1 MGVELVNR
9 SFVKELFN
17 ISEHR
22 AKTPMNLEGHKTSY
36 RELVTTSPRDGSM
49 RTIAEYMAGDEQ
61 YLLPHYIQA
70 ERDLR
75 RLGLH
80 RVEEAI
86 DDLTKEELRQ
96 FVVYLI
102 AQSKLRQEEDEAK
115 LNTRIGHTR
124 ELSKNEEWLRH
135 TRELSKDAG
144 WLRSLAQLNRLR
156 MLYADEKEKR
166 EGTWIGCWFCN
177 NQPIPVF
184 DQFMFKMWVIRKL
197 KRWLGIQ
204 HK

>member
-9 SFVKELFN
+9 SFVRELFN
-17 ISEHR
+17 VPESR
-22 AKTPMNLEGHKTSY
+22 AKTPMNLEQHKAAY
-36 RELVTTSPRDGSM
+36 QELVTTSPRDGSM
-49 RTIAEYMAGDEQ
+49 RTIAEIVSGDEQ

-70 ERDLR
+70 ERDSR

-86 DDLTKEELRQ
+86 DDLTKEELRE

-115 LNTRIGHTR
+115 LNTLIGHTR
-124 ELSKNEEWLRH
+124 K
-135 TRELSKDAG
+135 LSKDKE

>member
-9 SFVKELFN
+9 GFVRELFN
-17 ISEHR
+17 IPERR
-22 AKTPMNLEGHKTSY
+22 AKNPMTLAQHKAAY
-36 RELVTTSPRDGSM
+36 QELVTTNPRDGSM

-70 ERDLR
+70 ERDFR

-80 RVEEAI
+80 RIEEAI
-86 DDLTKEELRQ
+86 DDLTKDELKT
-96 FVVYLI
+96 FVAYLV
-102 AQSKLRQEEDEAK
+102 AQSKLRQEQDEAK

-124 ELSKNEEWLRH
+124 ELAKNEEWVRY
-135 TRELSKDAG
+135 TRELSKDEG

-166 EGTWIGCWFCN
+166 AGTWIGCWFCN

-184 DQFMFKMWVIRKL
+184 DQFMFKMWVIRRI
-197 KRWLGIQ
+197 KRWLGIP